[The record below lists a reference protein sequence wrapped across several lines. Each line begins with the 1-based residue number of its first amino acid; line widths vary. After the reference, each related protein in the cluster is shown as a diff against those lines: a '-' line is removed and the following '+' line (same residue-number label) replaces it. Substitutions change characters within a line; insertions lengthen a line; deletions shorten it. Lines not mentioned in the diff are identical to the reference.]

1 MVRDEQEREHQKRLK
16 QLRERAIQQKRALRR
31 KKFIEAAYDGNLQDL
46 EFLIAE
52 FETELN
58 EIGTEDD
65 HRPKLDEA
73 KKKQALHG
81 LIDCRDSNNNSALS
95 EAAAGGSAHVCK
107 FLLSKNADPNSR
119 GAFRRT
125 PLWRSAFQGHLNCV
139 QVLLENGA
147 DPRLFT
153 DDGQSPADCAT
164 QAPVLDLLKAWNIQ
178 LTERMLQQIDKT
190 RSALKQE
197 QISSLQARKRGAKA
211 EFEKVN
217 SVYEQAKVEL
227 VKCNCELQRLHDEFN
242 LNVVMYGE
250 LIEKKEADK
259 VQLQLRNEELREKS
273 VRARIE
279 FKEVMS
285 SLNKE
290 KRLLKKSKTGL
301 ELNEE
306 EGEDSQESDSDGD
319 EFDEE
324 KFMKIN
330 IKELEDV
337 ILRDLGGAVRN
348 CEDRWPLII
357 DCNDQAV
364 TYLRYRDTN
373 FVNCLDMQQMKAEV
387 VRRALLGAIRY
398 GKPFVVD
405 VMQYDQELFQAMRS
419 VFEQIDARLFDE
431 LLNKS
436 ILKGEGFLRL
446 VKPEIDGKEYEI
458 QNFSELRLRNFKV
471 LFMTSNP
478 YPCDEVLRVTMPVKI
493 ITSTANKNIDMLDI
507 F

>member
-1 MVRDEQEREHQKRLK
+1 
-16 QLRERAIQQKRALRR
+16 
-31 KKFIEAAYDGNLQDL
+31 
-46 EFLIAE
+46 
-52 FETELN
+52 
-58 EIGTEDD
+58 
-65 HRPKLDEA
+65 
-73 KKKQALHG
+73 
-81 LIDCRDSNNNSALS
+81 
-95 EAAAGGSAHVCK
+95 
-107 FLLSKNADPNSR
+107 
-119 GAFRRT
+119 
-125 PLWRSAFQGHLNCV
+125 
-139 QVLLENGA
+139 
-147 DPRLFT
+147 
-153 DDGQSPADCAT
+153 
-164 QAPVLDLLKAWNIQ
+164 
-178 LTERMLQQIDKT
+178 
-190 RSALKQE
+190 
-197 QISSLQARKRGAKA
+197 
-211 EFEKVN
+211 
-217 SVYEQAKVEL
+217 
-227 VKCNCELQRLHDEFN
+227 
-242 LNVVMYGE
+242 MYGE

-348 CEDRWPLII
+348 CEDRWTLII

-405 VMQYDQELFQAMRS
+405 VMQYDQELFQAMRT